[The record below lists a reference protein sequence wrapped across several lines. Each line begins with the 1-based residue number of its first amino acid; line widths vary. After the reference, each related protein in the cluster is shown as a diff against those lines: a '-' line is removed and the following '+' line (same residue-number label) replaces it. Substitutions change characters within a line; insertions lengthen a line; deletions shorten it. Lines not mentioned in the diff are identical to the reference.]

1 MDGLNH
7 YTSPQGTQSIHIS
20 LRLNSSCAEAF
31 MVKQELFAVHQPSSS
46 SASHRLYSKEMFL
59 DLL

>member
-7 YTSPQGTQSIHIS
+7 YTSPQ
-20 LRLNSSCAEAF
+20 EAF
-31 MVKQELFAVHQPSSS
+31 MVKQELFAVHQRSSS